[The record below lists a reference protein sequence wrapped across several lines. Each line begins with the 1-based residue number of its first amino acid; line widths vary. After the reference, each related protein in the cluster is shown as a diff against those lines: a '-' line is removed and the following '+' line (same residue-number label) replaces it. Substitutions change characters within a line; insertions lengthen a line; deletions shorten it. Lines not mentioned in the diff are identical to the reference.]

1 MTTVRDI
8 YNALFAFAPASMK
21 MDWDNVGLLCG
32 RFDAPVDTVLVAL
45 DPMPDVIDEAKK
57 TGAQCIVTHHPLFFD
72 APRAVNDA
80 SYEGRCI
87 LELAEAKIAAINLH
101 TNLDVCPGGV
111 NDVLAEA
118 LGLTEVSVLNPTG
131 TDARGRPYGLIRTGM
146 VREQR
151 LAEFAAFVKSA
162 LSCPGLRFADAGK
175 PVRRVA
181 VGGGSCGGAIDDV
194 LGQTRD
200 KALEQALLT
209 CRETHRALEKQ
220 TKTLLAAEHIPE
232 KSANAMARGMSWLK
246 TSTKLAVSP
255 ADETVAD
262 LITDGCNMGVKS
274 LIRYRNRYPNASE
287 AARSIAGQLIDSEQ
301 LLCKSMQPYL

>member
-1 MTTVRDI
+1 MR
-8 YNALFAFAPASMK
+8 
-21 MDWDNVGLLCG
+21 
-32 RFDAPVDTVLVAL
+32 
-45 DPMPDVIDEAKK
+45 
-57 TGAQCIVTHHPLFFD
+57 
-72 APRAVNDA
+72 
-80 SYEGRCI
+80 
-87 LELAEAKIAAINLH
+87 
-101 TNLDVCPGGV
+101 
-111 NDVLAEA
+111 
-118 LGLTEVSVLNPTG
+118 
-131 TDARGRPYGLIRTGM
+131 RGR
-146 VREQR
+146 
-151 LAEFAAFVKSA
+151 
-162 LSCPGLRFADAGK
+162 ADGA
-175 PVRRVA
+175 R
-181 VGGGSCGGAIDDV
+181 AIDDV

-220 TKTLLAAEHIPE
+220 TKTLLAAERIPE

>member
-146 VREQR
+146 VREQHQR
-151 LAEFAAFVKSA
+151 QRDRTKNRAPDEHHDDRADHFEHHRQQPVQRARHGADDGFHVPGDPGNDVA
-162 LSCPGLRFADAGK
+162 LPPFL
-175 PVRRVA
+175 
-181 VGGGSCGGAIDDV
+181 
-194 LGQTRD
+194 
-200 KALEQALLT
+200 
-209 CRETHRALEKQ
+209 
-220 TKTLLAAEHIPE
+220 
-232 KSANAMARGMSWLK
+232 
-246 TSTKLAVSP
+246 
-255 ADETVAD
+255 
-262 LITDGCNMGVKS
+262 
-274 LIRYRNRYPNASE
+274 LIRLVGRQRPCHGIVTQ
-287 AARSIAGQLIDSEQ
+287 RFDDSA
-301 LLCKSMQPYL
+301 

>member
-1 MTTVRDI
+1 MNHDTK
-8 YNALFAFAPASMK
+8 AL
-21 MDWDNVGLLCG
+21 LLECG
-32 RFDAPVDTVLVAL
+32 AGVQMAL
-45 DPMPDVIDEAKK
+45 
-57 TGAQCIVTHHPLFFD
+57 
-72 APRAVNDA
+72 
-80 SYEGRCI
+80 
-87 LELAEAKIAAINLH
+87 
-101 TNLDVCPGGV
+101 
-111 NDVLAEA
+111 
-118 LGLTEVSVLNPTG
+118 
-131 TDARGRPYGLIRTGM
+131 
-146 VREQR
+146 
-151 LAEFAAFVKSA
+151 
-162 LSCPGLRFADAGK
+162 
-175 PVRRVA
+175 
-181 VGGGSCGGAIDDV
+181 GAIDDV

-200 KALEQALLT
+200 KALEQALMT

-220 TKTLLAAEHIPE
+220 TKALLSAEHIPE

>member
-111 NDVLAEA
+111 NDVLAET
-118 LGLTEVSVLNPTG
+118 LGLTEVSVLNPVG
-131 TDARGRPYGLIRTGM
+131 TDAQGRPYGLIRTGM

-162 LSCPGLRFADAGK
+162 LPCPGLRFADAGK

-194 LGQTRD
+194 LAAGCDTLVTADLKYNHFEEAKYRGLNLID
-200 KALEQALLT
+200 AGLPWYKRFIAGNLLLNFLT
-209 CRETHRALEKQ
+209 VPDFIAYKFEDRSSYCLRSCVRVWGAQEVDWTIR
-220 TKTLLAAEHIPE
+220 TKEDLLACEAG
-232 KSANAMARGMSWLK
+232 KQVR
-246 TSTKLAVSP
+246 LA
-255 ADETVAD
+255 DN
-262 LITDGCNMGVKS
+262 G
-274 LIRYRNRYPNASE
+274 
-287 AARSIAGQLIDSEQ
+287 
-301 LLCKSMQPYL
+301 

>member
-1 MTTVRDI
+1 MNHDTK
-8 YNALFAFAPASMK
+8 AL
-21 MDWDNVGLLCG
+21 LLECG
-32 RFDAPVDTVLVAL
+32 AGVQMAL
-45 DPMPDVIDEAKK
+45 
-57 TGAQCIVTHHPLFFD
+57 
-72 APRAVNDA
+72 
-80 SYEGRCI
+80 
-87 LELAEAKIAAINLH
+87 
-101 TNLDVCPGGV
+101 
-111 NDVLAEA
+111 
-118 LGLTEVSVLNPTG
+118 
-131 TDARGRPYGLIRTGM
+131 
-146 VREQR
+146 
-151 LAEFAAFVKSA
+151 
-162 LSCPGLRFADAGK
+162 
-175 PVRRVA
+175 
-181 VGGGSCGGAIDDV
+181 GAIDDV

-232 KSANAMARGMSWLK
+232 KSANAMARGM
-246 TSTKLAVSP
+246 SP